1 LGGVSFFESE
11 EKCMKK
17 SKSEEESHQQES
29 KDVFG
34 RVMTICALVVS
45 VIALILGIWE
55 GVEARRHNRLSV
67 RPIIQFER
75 IWLPHEPWPQVGIY
89 IANHGTGVALL
100 ENVTVYVDG
109 EPVPSGDSGG
119 FAEAARMLI
128 LADHPDFPI
137 KFVTSMREAIPP
149 EDVILLFGI
158 DDEDYTEERIAVLR
172 DALSRIS
179 MHVEY
184 QSIYNDSYEIDMEL
198 P

>member
-1 LGGVSFFESE
+1 
-11 EKCMKK
+11 
-17 SKSEEESHQQES
+17 
-29 KDVFG
+29 
-34 RVMTICALVVS
+34 VS
-45 VIALILGIWE
+45 VVVLILSIWE

-89 IANHGTGVALL
+89 IANHGTGVAFL
-100 ENVTVYVDG
+100 ESLTVYIDG
-109 EPVPSGDSGG
+109 EPRPSGDSGG

-158 DDEDYTEERIAVLR
+158 DDEDYTEERAIILR

-179 MHVEY
+179 VHAKY
-184 QSIYNDSYEIDMEL
+184 QSIYNDPYEIDMRL

>member
-1 LGGVSFFESE
+1 
-11 EKCMKK
+11 MNKK
-17 SKSEEESHQQES
+17 GKSERESHQQETR
-29 KDVFG
+29 DVFG
-34 RVMTICALVVS
+34 RVMSMCALVVS
-45 VIALILGIWE
+45 VAALILGVW
-55 GVEARRHNRLSV
+55 GGGEARRHNRLSV

-75 IWLPHEPWPQVGIY
+75 IWLPHGPWPQVGIY

-100 ENVTVYVDG
+100 KTLTVHVDG

-128 LADHPDFPI
+128 LADHPGFPV

-158 DDEDYTEERIAVLR
+158 DDEDYTEERVAILR
-172 DALSRIS
+172 AALSRIS
-179 MHVEY
+179 IHVEY
-184 QSIYNDSYEIDMEL
+184 QSIYNDLYEKDMGL

>member
-1 LGGVSFFESE
+1 
-11 EKCMKK
+11 MKK
-17 SKSEEESHQQES
+17 GKPEKEGHQRES

-34 RVMTICALVVS
+34 RVMSICALFVS
-45 VIALILGIWE
+45 AAALALGIWG

-89 IANHGTGVALL
+89 IANHGTGVAFV
-100 ENVTVYVDG
+100 ESVTVQVDG

-137 KFVTSMREAIPP
+137 KFVTSMREAVPP

-158 DDEDYTEERIAVLR
+158 DDEDYTEERTAILR

-184 QSIYNDSYEIDMEL
+184 QSIYGDSYESDMGL

>member
-1 LGGVSFFESE
+1 
-11 EKCMKK
+11 MNKK
-17 SKSEEESHQQES
+17 GKSEKESHQQETR
-29 KDVFG
+29 DVFG
-34 RVMTICALVVS
+34 RVMSICALVVS
-45 VIALILGIWE
+45 VAALILGVW
-55 GVEARRHNRLSV
+55 GGGEARRHNRLSV

-100 ENVTVYVDG
+100 KTLTVYVDG

-137 KFVTSMREAIPP
+137 KFTSMREAIPP
-149 EDVILLFGI
+149 GDVILLFGI
-158 DDEDYTEERIAVLR
+158 DDEDYNTEERVAVLR
-172 DALSRIS
+172 DAMSRIS
-179 MHVEY
+179 VHVEY
-184 QSIYNDSYEIDMEL
+184 QSIYNDLYEKDMAL

>member
-1 LGGVSFFESE
+1 
-11 EKCMKK
+11 MNK
-17 SKSEEESHQQES
+17 SKSEEGIHQQVS
-29 KDVFG
+29 KDIFG
-34 RVMTICALVVS
+34 RVVSMCALAVS
-45 VIALILGIWE
+45 VIALFLGIWQ
-55 GVEARRHNRLSV
+55 GIEARRHNRLSV

-89 IANHGTGVALL
+89 MANHGTGVAFLK
-100 ENVTVYVDG
+100 NVTVYIDD
-109 EPVPSGDSGG
+109 ESVPSGDSGG
-119 FAEAARMLI
+119 FAEAAQMLI

-158 DDEDYTEERIAVLR
+158 DAEDYTEERIAVLR